1 MDECWDETTPDR
13 AADTESVPLC
23 LTDVA
28 ADRPDDSA
36 KWVVCNDATAD
47 DSATDEDATPLARA
61 ETAAEMP
68 ADSTAESAVC
78 SALATLASDADTE
91 FTPLTRADTPVE
103 TPTDTLSSLLC
114 ADEMNAE
121 FPLDTDAMRPM
132 RSAVAA
138 DIPDASEASATC
150 SVDATADNDA
160 DMDDTPVLRAT
171 PLDASDVEVAEI
183 MEYSAGPASS
193 AVAISNSVSRV
204 EGAAPTN
211 DVTAA
216 NTAADRFETC
226 AFSAPEMWA
235 AVDAIVDAPV
245 ATALDNDETPA
256 LLSLEATDR
265 ADPSWEVTLCNELTD
280 CDAAEARDATSA
292 LRELTFAVNSD

>member
-1 MDECWDETTPDR
+1 MDECWDKTTPDS

-23 LTDVA
+23 LTAVA

-36 KWVVCNDATAD
+36 ELVVCSDATAD

-68 ADSTAESAVC
+68 ADRTAESAVC
-78 SALATLASDADTE
+78 SALATLANDADTE
-91 FTPLTRADTPVE
+91 FRPLTRADTPVE

-114 ADEMNAE
+114 ADEMNTE
-121 FPLDTDAMRPM
+121 VPLDTDATRPT
-132 RSAVAA
+132 RSEVAA
-138 DIPDASEASATC
+138 EIPDASEASATC

-160 DMDDTPVLRAT
+160 DMDDTPVLCAT
-171 PLDASDVEVAEI
+171 TLEASDAEVTEI
-183 MEYSAGPASS
+183 MEYSVGPASS

-216 NTAADRFETC
+216 NTAAERFETC
-226 AFSAPEMWA
+226 ALSAPEMWA
-235 AVDAIVDAPV
+235 AVDANVDTPV
-245 ATALDNDETPA
+245 ATALDSDETPA

-265 ADPSWEVTLCNELTD
+265 ADPNWEVTLCNELTD
-280 CDAAEARDATSA
+280 CDVAEANEATAA
-292 LRELTFAVNSD
+292 LRSLTIAVNAV